1 MYIICTYT
9 YMYKNVFDK
18 KYIYKAVHEITQAGF
33 APINLSPDIRIP
45 IGYRNPYVCDNSI
58 F

>member
-1 MYIICTYT
+1 
-9 YMYKNVFDK
+9 MYKNVFDK

-58 F
+58 FWID